1 MLVKHEIN
9 MNMDAKILNQELATL
24 QKKFAKIDLEDIES
38 KVSNLKQR
46 IFMMNRKLG
55 FDKLEVVV
63 HKPTP
68 PKHDTREE
76 MDNIRA
82 KLMPKSKPKTIEEEM
97 AQTDKELD
105 DALKRA
111 LAKLK

>member
-1 MLVKHEIN
+1 VFAEHKIN

-24 QKKFAKIDLEDIES
+24 QKNFAKIDLEDIES

-55 FDKLEVVV
+55 FDKLEVIVQ
-63 HKPTP
+63 KPTP
-68 PKHDTREE
+68 TKPDTRAE
-76 MDNIRA
+76 MDGLRA
-82 KLMPKSKPKTIEEEM
+82 KLMPKKTVEEEM

-111 LAKLK
+111 LAKRK